1 MALPAFNVL
10 VIGGPTASGKSGLA
24 LSAALASS
32 KTGCI
37 INADSMQ
44 LYDGLPLLT
53 AQPGAED
60 RATTPH
66 RLYGVL
72 TPEDA
77 CSAARWRDMALEEI
91 DLALAGGYLP
101 IIVGGTGFYIRTL
114 LEGISP
120 VPEVPAALRQKLAA
134 RHAEGGTPALFAELA
149 RRDPETALGL
159 DRQNSQR
166 VLRAMEV
173 LEFTGKGLAEWQA
186 LPKVPPPDHLKFR
199 TALLLPPRE
208 ALYARCDMR
217 FDAMLS
223 AGAVDEV
230 RAFRPHH
237 ASPVPLHH
245 ALGYAELCRYLEG
258 EISIGEASVLS
269 KNATRQ
275 YAKRQMTWFRHQMKP
290 DIVLETQDAAGL
302 LAS

>member
-1 MALPAFNVL
+1 VAFPPFNVL

-24 LSAALASS
+24 LSAALASA
-32 KTGCI
+32 TGGCI

-53 AQPGAED
+53 AQPDAAD
-60 RATTPH
+60 RGKVPH

-72 TPEDA
+72 QPEDA
-77 CSAARWRDMALEEI
+77 CTAARWREMALEEI
-91 DLALAGGYLP
+91 DLALANGYLP

-120 VPEVPAALRQKLAA
+120 VPEVPADLRAKLAA
-134 RHAEGGTPALFAELA
+134 RHSESGTPALFAELA

-159 DRQNSQR
+159 DRHNSQR

-186 LPKVPPPDHLKFR
+186 LPKTPPPDHLKFR

-208 ALYARCDMR
+208 ALYARCDQR
-217 FDAMLS
+217 FDAMLA
-223 AGAVDEV
+223 AGALEEV
-230 RAFRPHH
+230 KAFRPRHV
-237 ASPVPLHH
+237 APVPLHH
-245 ALGYAELCRYLEG
+245 ALGYAELCRYMDG
-258 EISIGEASVLS
+258 EISVDEAAVLS

-290 DIVLETQDAAGL
+290 DITLDAPDAAAL
-302 LAS
+302 LAA